1 MQGKW
6 QVGSFPDEVWIIPS
20 FGGALPAG
28 AVAIAP
34 ESAGFRVD
42 AWFPEGGRSRQLL
55 AEIQEELGLPLLVE
69 PGLSVDRLR
78 ASVREA
84 LRSGALRAFRVHLTL
99 SGGAVQKP
107 AEAPRDQA
115 PVNDEQKSWIGIELM
130 DDADPPRPVPFEK
143 YRIELPDQSIRE
155 GQLDAN
161 GQARV
166 SGFDPGSC
174 KVSFPRLHGDD
185 WKLG

>member
-1 MQGKW
+1 MATLT
-6 QVGSFPDEVWIIPS
+6 FH
-20 FGGALPAG
+20 GAARTVTPPEPA
-28 AVAIAP
+28 
-34 ESAGFRVD
+34 
-42 AWFPEGGRSRQLL
+42 
-55 AEIQEELGLPLLVE
+55 
-69 PGLSVDRLR
+69 
-78 ASVREA
+78 
-84 LRSGALRAFRVHLTL
+84 
-99 SGGAVQKP
+99 
-107 AEAPRDQA
+107 A
-115 PVNDEQKSWIGIELM
+115 PVEEKTWIGIRLV